1 MAAMAGALFATK
13 TCIGTDVL
21 NPEYDNLDKARAIAR
36 DAKSYL
42 KRNTSLWRTLF
53 RYGFGTITPAIHC
66 DVCVC
71 HVQQV
76 GEEGTVR
83 IDGSLTFDH
92 YAVHAAKKVIVTAE
106 QVVPEEY
113 LRRDLIANQIP
124 CTSVDMIVEVPWGG
138 HPGQVYNFMIWI
150 FHS

>member
-1 MAAMAGALFATK
+1 MGL
-13 TCIGTDVL
+13 VQL
-21 NPEYDNLDKARAIAR
+21 H
-36 DAKSYL
+36 
-42 KRNTSLWRTLF
+42 
-53 RYGFGTITPAIHC
+53 PAIHC

-113 LRRDLIANQIP
+113 LRRDPNRNQIP

-138 HPGQVYNFMIWI
+138 HPGQVYNFYDMDIPFLKNI
-150 FHS
+150 QVRNAEGFANGQIIDF